1 MKTRGTHRYKQ
12 QHTTSKDTPPTPS
25 NSKRDGRPPIFTEE
39 EKERLQKFV
48 TRDRETRRMP
58 YEDIIQALGYL
69 RHFDVLCKV
78 WDIINDI
85 HEKSKYFKLEAVLN
99 ID

>member
-25 NSKRDGRPPIFTEE
+25 NRKRDGRPPIFTEE

-58 YEDIIQALGYL
+58 YEDIIQALGYTCSVKTL
-69 RHFDVLCKV
+69 
-78 WDIINDI
+78 
-85 HEKSKYFKLEAVLN
+85 
-99 ID
+99 